1 MGILMVL
8 GLMGVTIYMAFGFPY
23 TLFHLKQ
30 TDTTE
35 IKAVFIV
42 GRSGEKS
49 PSPDSY
55 FIGEEPPSELHK
67 IGYGELTNIGKE
79 RMYLLGKFLKLRY
92 YHLLLNGNP
101 RKTYARAAALDRH
114 LESAQALLAGLNP
127 PKDSWFWS
135 STNELSEWQPK
146 AVHST
151 ATEYDDLLSIE
162 SNCFKLEQDKMSW
175 KNSTRYQQLLNEFR
189 HDLQTLRANTGLQF
203 EDDLEM
209 LSEIEDALR
218 TRKAFGENVP
228 AWYTSTFANRL
239 GHIADVTTESRF
251 NSASVQRLYV
261 GRLLHEVAE
270 RINTKIL
277 FHQQVLAN
285 VEAGRHELAD
295 GSLSSFKQE
304 PQLVGTSSDNS
315 GKANTIQAADD
326 PNIFVYI
333 TDKQRLAALM
343 SSLQIYSSEPRFGSL
358 LLIELHFDPINKIH
372 FLRLFTI
379 SSSSPNSFPEPLRVN
394 PIACM
399 DSVECAP
406 QQFEQN
412 IRHLM
417 LDRRSWQEACLSN
430 SKPTNS
436 LTTGAPF
443 QPLITDDLSNQP
455 LQEITVP
462 PSTPSLVPVWTDAP
476 TTITTS
482 TIVLVPEVDTSSEGY
497 TTNGEDKLEEELI
510 VGPIKE
516 VTPPIDVI
524 AADVSS
530 TAVATDASKEP
541 EAEPTGVTVDDTS
554 PTTNDLDSSTAKSPV
569 EPIVVADSDKKQD
582 IVSAIEFQN
591 SPGNSLG
598 ESEDPGENSSDD
610 IAGQEMLK
618 VAEKEHF
625 EKNYYHTSDI

>member
-1 MGILMVL
+1 
-8 GLMGVTIYMAFGFPY
+8 MAFGFPY

-30 TDTTE
+30 TETTE
-35 IKAVFIV
+35 IKAVIIV

-49 PSPDSY
+49 PSPESY
-55 FIGEEPPSELHK
+55 FIGEEPPKELHK
-67 IGYGELTNIGKE
+67 IGYGELTNTGKE

-101 RKTYARAAALDRH
+101 RKIYARAAALDRH

-162 SNCFKLEQDKMSW
+162 SNCFKLEQDKISW
-175 KNSTRYQQLLNEFR
+175 KNSTKYQQLLNEFR
-189 HDLQTLRANTGLQF
+189 HDLQTLRANTGLEF

-209 LSEIEDALR
+209 LSAIEDALR
-218 TRKAFGENVP
+218 TRKAFKENVP

-277 FHQQVLAN
+277 LHQQLLAN
-285 VEAGRHELAD
+285 QAEAGRHEFAD
-295 GSLSSFKQE
+295 ESLSLVKQE
-304 PQLVGTSSDNS
+304 PQLIANPSDNA

-333 TDKQRLAALM
+333 TDKLRLAALM

-358 LLIELHFDPINKIH
+358 LLIELHFDPINQIH

-399 DSVECAP
+399 DSLECAP

-417 LDRRSWQEACLSN
+417 LDKGSWQEACLAN
-430 SKPTNS
+430 SKPS
-436 LTTGAPF
+436 DRPTTGAPL
-443 QPLITDDLSNQP
+443 QPLIVDDLSNQP
-455 LQEITVP
+455 LQESTIP
-462 PSTPSLVPVWTDAP
+462 SSTPSTVPVWTDAP
-476 TTITTS
+476 TTISTS
-482 TIVLVPEVDTSSEGY
+482 TAVLVPEVETSSDGY
-497 TTNGEDKLEEELI
+497 ATNGEDKLEEELI

-516 VTPPIDVI
+516 VTPPIDVVV
-524 AADVSS
+524 DMSS
-530 TAVATDASKEP
+530 TAVAMNVSSQTET
-541 EAEPTGVTVDDTS
+541 EPTSVAVEDF
-554 PTTNDLDSSTAKSPV
+554 SSTTEESESSTHTSDPV
-569 EPIVVADSDKKQD
+569 EQIVAAGSDKKD
-582 IVSAIEFQN
+582 ITSSIEFQN
-591 SPGNSLG
+591 SPSNSM
-598 ESEDPGENSSDD
+598 SVAEDPRENFLDD

-625 EKNYYHTSDI
+625 EKNYHHASDI